1 MSGTTHRS
9 AQGQG
14 SRRPAP
20 VGEYGEMSDAYE
32 HTQMDRIPR
41 IVAVHAGLGSPST
54 SAMLAERL
62 VEATRAALESRAR
75 LATAEVI
82 ALRPL
87 AADIALAGVG
97 GPIGGGLQSAIDSLS
112 SADGVVAVSPVFQGS
127 YTGLFKGFF
136 DVMPDGALRDAP
148 VLMGATA
155 GTARHSLV
163 TEMALRPLFTYLKA
177 RPTTLAVF
185 AASEDFGAAWAEGS
199 DGDGPHREAPL
210 ADRVARAGAELAD
223 LMTRLSRRV
232 PVDALADF
240 TPMAD
245 LLPGR
250 PRGGPRGGDTAAGIS

>member
-1 MSGTTHRS
+1 MSEPYRGARVMG
-9 AQGQG
+9 A
-14 SRRPAP
+14 RRAAPA
-20 VGEYGEMSDAYE
+20 GEHGETPDAYE
-32 HTQMDRIPR
+32 HAQMDRIPR
-41 IVAVHAGLGSPST
+41 IVAVHAGLGAPST

-62 VEATRAALESRAR
+62 VEAARAALESRAR
-75 LATAEVI
+75 LATTEVI

-87 AADIALAGVG
+87 AADIALAGIG
-97 GPIGGGLQSAIDSLS
+97 GPISGGLQSAIDSLS

-136 DVMPDGALRDAP
+136 DVIPDGALRDAP

-185 AASEDFGAAWAEGS
+185 AASEDFGAAWAQGS
-199 DGDGPHREAPL
+199 DGDGPHRGAPL
-210 ADRVARAGAELAD
+210 ADRIARAGAEFAD
-223 LMTRLSRRV
+223 LMTRLSRQA
-232 PVDALADF
+232 PVDALAGF
-240 TPMAD
+240 TPMTD

-250 PRGGPRGGDTAAGIS
+250 SRGGEAAGGIS